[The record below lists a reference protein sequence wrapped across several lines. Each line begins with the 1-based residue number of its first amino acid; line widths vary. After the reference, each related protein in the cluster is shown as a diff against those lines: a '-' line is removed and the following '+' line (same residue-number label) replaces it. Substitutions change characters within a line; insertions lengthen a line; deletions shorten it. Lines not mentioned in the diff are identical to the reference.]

1 MAETL
6 VHARVE
12 AIRRLARR
20 RAAGALQRALRK
32 SSPEDIAEAVC
43 HLTSANTRFVFAHLQ
58 GDQAGEVL
66 LTVTEDDFELVLKN
80 VAEDRLMVWLDEM
93 DPDDQADLI
102 GRLPLDRREK
112 VLQALEPEEREQAEE
127 LMAWPDDSAG
137 GIMSP
142 VAFRLSEGVTCREA
156 IAALQ
161 EQGEVEMVFYLYV
174 ENEAGQLVGVTSLR
188 QLLLNS
194 PNTTLEELMTPD
206 VISVS
211 PETDQEEVASIAAR
225 YDLLAIPVLDD
236 TNKFLGIVTID
247 DVLDVLREEA
257 AEDMLKMAGVG
268 AELDPAS
275 SNAFRAARQRL
286 LWLVVTLVG
295 GVLLSE
301 VIGGYRATLEEQ
313 VVLAGFIPVIMALGG
328 GVGLQAATIA
338 VRNLATGHVVLDKT
352 ALGLLWREARVGFI
366 MGVVLSAALM
376 AYGWIRFDNSM
387 LGVTIGCSILAVV
400 IGAAIIGTAIPLVLE
415 RIGVDP
421 AVATGPFVTILIDAF
436 AIVLYMSLATAL
448 ML

>member
-1 MAETL
+1 MADTF

-20 RAAGALQRALRK
+20 RAAGPLKRALGK
-32 SSPEDIAEAVC
+32 SSPEDIAEAVG
-43 HLTSANTRFVFAHLQ
+43 HLTSADTRFVFGQLD
-58 GDQAGEVL
+58 GDQGGEVL
-66 LTVTEDDFELVLKN
+66 LTVTEDDFELALRN
-80 VAEDRLMVWLDEM
+80 VADDRLMVWLEEM

-102 GRLPLDRREK
+102 SRLPEERQTK

-142 VAFRLSEGVTCREA
+142 VAFRLGEEVTCREA

-194 PNTTLEELMTPD
+194 PNTALEELMTPD
-206 VISVS
+206 VISVQ
-211 PETDQEEVASIAAR
+211 PETDQEEVARIAAR
-225 YDLLAIPVLDD
+225 YDLLAIPVVDD

-247 DVLDVLREEA
+247 DVLDVVREEA
-257 AEDMLKMAGVG
+257 AEDMMKMAGVG
-268 AELDPAS
+268 AELDPAG

-295 GVLLSE
+295 GILLSE
-301 VIGGYRATLEEQ
+301 VIGGYRTTLEDQ

-352 ALGLLWREARVGFI
+352 AFVLLWREARVGLL
-366 MGVVLSAALM
+366 MGVVLAAALTGFSM
-376 AYGWIRFDNSM
+376 VRYGTPN
-387 LGVTIGCSILAVV
+387 LGMTIGFSILAVV
-400 IGAAIIGTAIPLVLE
+400 VGAAIIGTAIPLVLE